1 MIKKDLSQRMQGF
14 FNIHRS
20 INAINH
26 INKLTN
32 TNYMII
38 SIDAEK
44 AFDKIKLPFMR
55 KILQKVGIGGI
66 YLHIIKVLMTNSQL
80 ISFSM
85 VKN

>member
-1 MIKKDLSQRMQGF
+1 
-14 FNIHRS
+14 
-20 INAINH
+20 
-26 INKLTN
+26 
-32 TNYMII
+32 MII